1 MSNSRDEYVNRN
13 KNLKTQSTSVQSKK
27 GSEQTGTNEWM
38 REEVSEGPGSVR
50 VSISIGH
57 SEDYG
62 RNKFS
67 VTVDHGL
74 SCGQAAE
81 EKEAAYRESKS
92 FCMDKVRELREE
104 VIRAVFAPDSSRS
117 SK

>member
-1 MSNSRDEYVNRN
+1 MSKGRDEYINRN
-13 KNLKTQSTSVQSKK
+13 RRSTASATAVQTKK
-27 GSEQTGTNEWM
+27 GHEETSSNEWM
-38 REEVSEGPGSVR
+38 REEVSEGPASVR

-57 SEDYG
+57 SEDYA

-74 SCGQAAE
+74 SCGQTAE

-92 FCMDKVRELREE
+92 FCMDKVKELRDE
-104 VIRAVFAPDSSRS
+104 VIRTVFSSDSPRS
-117 SK
+117 GK

>member
-1 MSNSRDEYVNRN
+1 MREKKYVNRN
-13 KNLKTQSTSVQSKK
+13 RTSSREAAEVQRQ
-27 GSEQTGTNEWM
+27 GSSVLSTNEWKSV
-38 REEVSEGPGSVR
+38 EVSEGAGSVR

-74 SCGQAAE
+74 SCGQSSA
-81 EKEAAYRESKS
+81 EKEEAFNEARLFCLNHVES
-92 FCMDKVRELREE
+92 LREE
-104 VIRAVFAPDSSRS
+104 VIKELFKKGSGGT
-117 SK
+117 K